1 MNKSIKRIFSLFGV
15 ILISI
20 AVAAQTQQGFVRTIG
35 RPDKPGVALEN
46 VMIRFQGLV
55 NSVVT
60 SSEGEFHLSVPNKKD
75 GDAIIL
81 LSVQKIGYELKDKEL
96 IGRSLVFSS
105 RVPVEILMVDTKQLA
120 ADRERIERNAYRIAE
135 RNYKDKVEEIERQI
149 KNKEISAEKYQNELQ
164 GLQDKYER
172 YLSLISDMADRYAR
186 TDYDQLDSIDRKIN
200 ICIENGELDRADSLI
215 HSAFDPETVLE
226 RNRSAKEEI
235 RQRIAFAQRI
245 IDKANADKEAI
256 KRDEEYAER
265 VIELCENLAKEYLEQ
280 GEPEKALDCLERSLE
295 IKTVLYGREDE
306 RTKR

>member
-164 GLQDKYER
+164 GLQDKYEK

-215 HSAFDPETVLE
+215 HSVFDPETVLE

>member
-20 AVAAQTQQGFVRTIG
+20 SVAAQTQQGFVRTIG

-46 VMIRFQGLV
+46 VMIRFQGIV

-164 GLQDKYER
+164 GLQDKYEK

-215 HSAFDPETVLE
+215 HSVFDPETVLE